1 MIKKYISNLQEK
13 SHVEKSNFAL
23 LASLAITGVIATLWF
38 LVIFANPS
46 GYFET
51 EDKDL
56 QNLANSGSLFDVL
69 KAGLK

>member
-13 SHVEKSNFAL
+13 SHVEKTNFAL
-23 LASLAITGVIATLWF
+23 GASLVITGVIATLWF
-38 LVIFANPS
+38 LVIFANPGS
-46 GYFET
+46 YFET
-51 EDKDL
+51 ENTDV